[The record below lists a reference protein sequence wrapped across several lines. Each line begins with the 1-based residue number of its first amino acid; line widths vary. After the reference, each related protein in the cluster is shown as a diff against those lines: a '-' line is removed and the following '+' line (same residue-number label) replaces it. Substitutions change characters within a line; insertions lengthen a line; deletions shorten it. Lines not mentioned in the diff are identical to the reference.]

1 MSLSETAP
9 EAPYERLLDLT
20 DRLASDPELPVN
32 ADTERTLEHLVIAG
46 MADRSIDRELH
57 LLDVVRWLLAL
68 VHGRRALRV
77 SHPDIAPDDE
87 LALMRVLITR
97 WLHPARRDA

>member
-1 MSLSETAP
+1 MSVTELVP
-9 EAPYERLLDLT
+9 EAPYERLLDLV

-32 ADTERTLEHLVIAG
+32 GDTERILEQIAIAA
-46 MADRSIDRELH
+46 MADHSIDRELH
-57 LLDVVRWLLAL
+57 LPDVVRWLLGL
-68 VHGRRALRV
+68 VHGHRMLRI
-77 SHPDIAPDDE
+77 SHPRVDADEE